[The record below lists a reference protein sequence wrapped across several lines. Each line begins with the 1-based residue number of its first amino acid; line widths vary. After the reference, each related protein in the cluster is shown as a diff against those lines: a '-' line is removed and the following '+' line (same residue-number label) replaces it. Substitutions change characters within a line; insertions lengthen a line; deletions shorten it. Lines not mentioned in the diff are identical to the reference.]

1 MHPIAIDALL
11 ACVAFLAGAIN
22 SIAGGGSFLTFPAL
36 ILAGVPPIT
45 ANATNNAAMFVGT
58 FGSIRGY
65 REELRAYRRAILPG
79 VIVSLLGGTAGAIL
93 LLHTPASIFERMIPW
108 LLLFAIVV
116 FTLSPYLTRKVEPH
130 DGGHLHTPWQ
140 LALQFVTAIYGGYFG
155 AGIGYL
161 MLAILSFSG
170 LPNMNAMNGVKN
182 LMGSC
187 INGIALIPFVLAG
200 VVDWKFAVLM
210 AIFAIL
216 GGYAGA
222 RVVRKI
228 PHRSTRAAVI
238 VLGFGMTAYFFLK
251 GPHG

>member
-1 MHPIAIDALL
+1 M
-11 ACVAFLAGAIN
+11 VAFLAGAIN

-36 ILAGVPPIT
+36 VLAGVPPIG

-65 REELRAYRRAILPG
+65 REELKTYRRLLPPG
-79 VIVSLLGGTAGAIL
+79 VIASLLGGTVGAIL
-93 LLHTPASIFERMIPW
+93 LLRTPAIVFERMIPW

-116 FTLSPYLTRKVEPH
+116 FTISPFLTRKVEAH
-130 DGGHLHTPWQ
+130 DGGRLHAPWQ
-140 LALQFVTAIYGGYFG
+140 LAMQFVVAIYGGYFG

-161 MLAILSFSG
+161 MLAILSFTG
-170 LPNMNAMNGVKN
+170 LPNMNVMNGIKN

-187 INGIALIPFVLAG
+187 INGVALIPFIIAG
-200 VVDWKFAVLM
+200 IVDWKYAILM
-210 AIFAIL
+210 SIFAIF

-222 RVVRKI
+222 RVVRRI
-228 PHRSTRAAVI
+228 PSHLTRGAVI

-251 GPHG
+251 PQH

>member
-1 MHPIAIDALL
+1 MNPLATDAIL
-11 ACVAFLAGAIN
+11 AVVAFLAGAIN

-79 VIVSLLGGTAGAIL
+79 VAVSLLGGTAGAIL
-93 LLHTPASIFERMIPW
+93 LLRTPPSIFERMIPW

-130 DGGHLHTPWQ
+130 DGGHLHSPWQ
-140 LALQFVTAIYGGYFG
+140 LAGQFVVAIYGGYFG

-187 INGIALIPFVLAG
+187 INGVALIPFVIAG
-200 VVDWKFAVLM
+200 VVDWKYAILMSIFAVS
-210 AIFAIL
+210 

-228 PHRSTRAAVI
+228 PTRYTRLAVI
-238 VLGFGMTAYFFLK
+238 ALGFSMTAYFFLK
-251 GPHG
+251 GNHG